1 MTLHIMNGTVTED
14 IVEGVV
20 RKLTSGRLTR
30 SSSASLM
37 QPEAAPPANRVSNVS
52 PAKLAFASRCKSSLL
67 INPSKPM
74 QIVEIDSISKA
85 YGDKIAVD
93 HLSLSIPAG
102 TMYGLLG
109 PNGAGKTSSIRMMIG
124 MTLPDTGSVKL
135 FGKAFTRR
143 SLERVGYLPEER
155 GLYKKMNVLAQLVF
169 FGQLHGLSA
178 TEASRRAKA
187 WAEKLQITEA
197 LPKKTDELSKGM
209 QQKIQFIATLLHEP
223 DLIIMDEPFSGL
235 DPVNATLLEDTLVE
249 QKRAGRAILFSTHRM
264 DQVEKLCD
272 SICLINGG
280 RAVLQGTMR
289 EIKERYPRNRVALH
303 YDGAATLH
311 EEPTV
316 ASAKDFGGSAE
327 LELKPGADAQDLLR
341 SLVQKVKVHRFEVM
355 EPSLAEIFIQTVGGK
370 SNE

>member
-1 MTLHIMNGTVTED
+1 MPAALSVLPTIP
-14 IVEGVV
+14 
-20 RKLTSGRLTR
+20 RKS
-30 SSSASLM
+30 
-37 QPEAAPPANRVSNVS
+37 
-52 PAKLAFASRCKSSLL
+52 
-67 INPSKPM
+67 M

-85 YGDKIAVD
+85 YGDKVAVD
-93 HLSLSIPAG
+93 KLSLNIAAG

-124 MTLPDTGSVKL
+124 MTLPDSGSVKL
-135 FGKAFTRR
+135 FGKPFDRR
-143 SLERVGYLPEER
+143 ALEQVGYLPEER

-178 TEASRRAKA
+178 SEATRRAKA
-187 WAEKLQITEA
+187 WSEKLQISEA

-209 QQKIQFIATLLHEP
+209 QQKIQFISTLLHEP

-235 DPVNATLLEDTLVE
+235 DPVNATLLEDTLLE
-249 QKRAGRAILFSTHRM
+249 QKKAGKAILFSTHRM
-264 DQVEKLCD
+264 DQVEKMCD

-289 EIKERYPRNRVALH
+289 EVKQRYPRNRVSLK
-303 YDGAATLH
+303 YEGTVDL
-311 EEPTV
+311 EREPMV
-316 ASAKDFGGSAE
+316 ASVKDFSGSAE
-327 LELKPGADAQDLLR
+327 IELKAGADSQELLR
-341 SLVQKVKVHRFEVM
+341 SLMQKVKVNQFEVV